1 MKILIPLLCLFSIS
15 ALADESILMQRIVA
29 LENRV
34 AELEQKLAP
43 VLEEERVKQIVE
55 QQQALARERM
65 MLDAEFLSRNDL
77 RTIEKLYQT
86 ANSDWKSEDA
96 KKSLELL
103 VSNYPKA
110 NRTGCAILYLGQMT
124 KGAEQLKYLNSA
136 IENYGDCYYGNG
148 VNVGA
153 YARLYLAMRYNKE
166 DKTEA
171 AEKLFE
177 EIRTTYPNAV
187 DHKGQLLTSHL
198 TGMD

>member
-1 MKILIPLLCLFSIS
+1 MKKIFLICSLLALS
-15 ALADESILMQRIVA
+15 ANADESILLQRIVA
-29 LENRV
+29 LETRL

-43 VLEEERVKQIVE
+43 VLEEERVKEIVK
-55 QQQALARERM
+55 QQKALARERM
-65 MLDAEFLSRNDL
+65 MLDAEFLSRSDL
-77 RTIEKLYQT
+77 RNIEKLYQT
-86 ANSDWKSEDA
+86 ANADWKSEEA

-103 VSNYPKA
+103 IANYPKA
-110 NRTGCAILYLGQMT
+110 NRTGCAVLYLGQMT

-166 DKTEA
+166 GKTEA

-177 EIRTTYPNAV
+177 QIRTSYPDAV
-187 DHKGQLLTSHL
+187 DHKGQLLTTHL
-198 TGMD
+198 EDLN